1 MVYNLPAWDSNI
13 WRVELSS
20 QREIAPPVSFIAS
33 TQTDT
38 NPQYSPDGQKIVFAS
53 DRSGNFEI
61 WLCNAGLSNAKQLT
75 TLNASESGSPSWFPD
90 GRRIV
95 FDSDKEGNFDIY
107 VVDADGGAPQR
118 LTSDP
123 ADDSTPSVSR
133 DGKTI
138 YFSSRRTGSREVW
151 RMPSEGGAPIQVT
164 RKGGLCPF
172 EAGDVLYYQKS
183 EGRFSEVWRVP
194 VAGGEETKVLQSVGG
209 RRFAVLPDGIY
220 FIEWPDFR
228 SVPSLRFFSFAT
240 GRTTKVATLAG
251 PFLFWDFGLTV
262 SPDGRFAL
270 YTHPDHPNSDLWLV
284 ENFH

>member
-123 ADDSTPSVSR
+123 AAGPEMSRTSVGRS
-133 DGKTI
+133 
-138 YFSSRRTGSREVW
+138 E
-151 RMPSEGGAPIQVT
+151 RMP
-164 RKGGLCPF
+164 
-172 EAGDVLYYQKS
+172 Y
-183 EGRFSEVWRVP
+183 
-194 VAGGEETKVLQSVGG
+194 
-209 RRFAVLPDGIY
+209 
-220 FIEWPDFR
+220 
-228 SVPSLRFFSFAT
+228 
-240 GRTTKVATLAG
+240 
-251 PFLFWDFGLTV
+251 
-262 SPDGRFAL
+262 
-270 YTHPDHPNSDLWLV
+270 
-284 ENFH
+284 